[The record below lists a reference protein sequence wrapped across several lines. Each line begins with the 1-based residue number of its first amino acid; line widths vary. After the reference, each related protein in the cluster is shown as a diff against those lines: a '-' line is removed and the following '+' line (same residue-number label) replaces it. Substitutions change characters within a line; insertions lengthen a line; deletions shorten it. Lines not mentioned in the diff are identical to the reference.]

1 MSDVGIPF
9 GFALQ
14 FKIYEKRLVMLGLR
28 ITSVITQYRL
38 VESTDTQLYNMQTV
52 ESSPGESLGH
62 DTVYIVTTEEPLP
75 GMDFQ
80 HGSMVDIVMRVIV
93 TNGVDTK
100 NYETL
105 VPNIPLI
112 STKVIDLDLPI
123 DHPLAIPSHQEN
135 ILVANVFA
143 TGNPFH
149 RVDETT
155 TLNDSLY
162 THNDTIYD
170 LVNFTRLSMFDVT
183 IEEPGYYFIDC
194 TMLLRKTSDDTVGGV
209 SHQLMLNLLQ
219 SEDEGSTWD
228 VLRTKIFSTL
238 EEELNRGMTL
248 GTTNSMYF
256 VLEKTSDST
265 VAMILRPEIM
275 LESTGNANW
284 GWATFGYIMN
294 DYSHLRALQLK
305 PESKVLNLY
314 ANVDIVS
321 TDTYQV
327 LPWDESESL
336 SSSDAYT
343 VLNDA
348 VTIFEQGCYLVI
360 MNLGILRRSPAE
372 IDSPYLVDFAIHKNG
387 APISKSERGLS
398 INKHI
403 GTTVSSIFVD
413 CFEPNDVIDARVR
426 ASAEVDVDFKD
437 SMSDLIVLKLDEEF
451 SNISQMTVTN
461 RMVLDAANTVNSP
474 MFLEWTQDAHVS
486 SEFYELLSSTKA
498 VKCKAHGLHHI
509 MLSLGPDLA
518 SDRNS
523 MSVVYVIY
531 KNGIEENRFAAS
543 SRASYQPSSLVAS
556 LTLRYGD
563 IISVGMYYI
572 HNTMYNSAMPCNVKA
587 DCTMVLMCDNT
598 HLGPNIV
605 ISMGSVVAT
614 EGSLTKSDITVN
626 TYTTKDSE
634 KVFDEMWIFGM
645 LSGEST
651 MTNIELEQLVDS
663 IGATTASCEYV
674 SAGPLPYK
682 NPNVVLTEAF
692 DDFTLASSATVTT
705 TNEYDSYVLCRQTYD
720 KETTTVEESP
730 TFSFTPTVYEDP
742 AGGFTATETQLTLV
756 KMGTIARYFP
766 TGALR
771 LANNDVYH
779 YEQHINNVHQ
789 SLGVGFG
796 VSMDDTNLNNFM
808 TYTWYQGSSN
818 DWMLHNHNSSAW
830 EVLTTA
836 GSYSSANGSLTYVK
850 LTVVSRIMDVGTTY
864 NGSMKKDILV
874 EMYTSSSARSAG
886 TSPKVWQYASKLA
899 SSTYVEACIE
909 QLQEDTIRICF
920 TNNDTAYDGDTQMR
934 FENLEWISGP
944 SVTKTTLVEQNVFH
958 VQITTPSETTDRSW
972 QRGITDIS
980 DPDPGPAPPP
990 AVVEFYGNKSWGN
1003 LTVNTE
1009 MLSMNSFSGIEANVA
1024 SAYIADSVMI
1034 DLVNAADFAVGDLI
1048 LLIQVQGKNNYGQ
1061 WELNRIIDIT
1071 GSTATLNK
1079 PLKYTYTY
1087 NNETEALR
1095 YQVVKVPQYDQLTI
1109 DADGVVSSAAYD
1121 GVNGGGVL
1129 AIAAETLT
1137 INGGMLT
1144 MSGKGYRGAY
1154 NNRPPAPDR
1163 SIPGSWK
1170 QEGTA
1175 GHNGSVG
1182 EGYAGKYVENWLQF
1196 AHNSSAL
1203 HDMYST
1209 SSNYGGGAGGGGG
1222 TLGSG
1227 WRGITGGRG
1236 GNHDHASS
1244 DINIKLTMGGG
1255 GGGGG
1260 AHDEAGLV
1268 DAGEG
1273 GGIILLI
1280 ANHIEFLGGI
1290 IETKG
1295 SNGVNSAQGLT
1306 GGHAGGAGGS
1316 VHIFANGTTDTSTT
1330 LNLSGGV
1337 GSTANTSGNHQ
1348 NVGDVNGKQG
1358 SSGVINTLTR
1368 MNEPPILS
1376 GGNYKYTTNTWKD
1389 GMLYKKYNILTR
1401 NDQLMLASEV
1411 SSDLVVSYSG
1421 GMFDD
1426 WDKLPGIFMDHD
1438 ARYLTAGEFPAAADT
1453 EIVIDLSWGTGDAWD
1468 VDQGYF
1474 VAEFGINRGNT
1485 ARYKPN
1491 LTISDESG
1499 NNAISFTLPQPT
1511 GEYEIFKVNKVYKK
1525 MKIAINGTNYNNYHY
1540 VYKIGVYGKTEPVT
1554 AFDMTKASA
1563 YTGGIASEWPVTYV
1577 NGVQR
1582 LAPLLNTFA
1591 QFRRYT
1597 FEDKLVTS
1605 VGAVYTYFQ
1614 MVRGEFHEYGVS
1626 FGFDSIYNDTA
1637 TNVVAGVGQ
1646 APFLRIKMNEGDAKA
1661 ESWWHNAAFTHGGS
1675 TEADG
1680 GAGTHWEGDVKFT
1693 GTYNDTWTLHTNSTR
1708 VPNWN
1713 EDVRYFRIEAVDRE
1727 ITEVSSVYVGTIKR
1741 DMRFSMYNSATSR
1754 DSGVGYRGWKYL
1766 SQMTNISNIDAV
1778 LDEIATGAISFS
1790 AWQIQYNNWDEPTYY
1805 ENVIRAYHLESN
1817 IGYL

>member
-1 MSDVGIPF
+1 MPDVGIPF

-14 FKIYEKRLVMLGLR
+14 FKIYEQRLVMLGLR

-52 ESSPGESLGH
+52 ESSPGESLEH
-62 DTVYIVTTEEPLP
+62 NTVYTVMTEPPLP
-75 GMDFQ
+75 GMDFE
-80 HGSMVDIVMRVIV
+80 HGSMVDIVMRIIV

-135 ILVANVFA
+135 VLVANVFA

-149 RVDETT
+149 RVEETT
-155 TLNDSLY
+155 TLNDTLY
-162 THNDTIYD
+162 TQDDTIYD

-183 IEEPGYYFIDC
+183 VTDPGYYLIDC
-194 TMLLRKTSDDTVGGV
+194 TMLLRKTSEDTVGGV

-219 SEDEGSTWD
+219 SEDEGSTWN

-238 EEELNRGMTL
+238 EEELNQGMTL

-265 VAMILRPEIM
+265 VAMILRPEIR

-305 PESKVLNLY
+305 PGSKVLNLY
-314 ANVDIVS
+314 ANLDIVS
-321 TDTYQV
+321 TDSYQV

-336 SSSDAYT
+336 SSSGVYN
-343 VLNDA
+343 VSNDA
-348 VTIFEQGCYLVI
+348 VTISEQGCYLVI
-360 MNLGILRRSPAE
+360 MNLGILRRTVTE
-372 IDSPYLVDFAIHKNG
+372 VDTHYLVDFAIHKNG
-387 APISKSERGLS
+387 DPISKSERGLS

-413 CFEPNDVIDARVR
+413 CFEADDVIDARVR
-426 ASAEVDVDFKD
+426 ASAEVDVDFRD

-461 RMVLDAANTVNSP
+461 HMVLDAANTVNSP
-474 MFLEWTQDAHVS
+474 MFLEWTQDADVS
-486 SEFYELLSSTKA
+486 SEFYELLSSSKA
-498 VKCKAHGLHHI
+498 VKCNAHGLHYV
-509 MLSLGPDLA
+509 MLSLGPELA

-523 MSVVYVIY
+523 MSLVYVIY
-531 KNGIEENRFAAS
+531 KNGIEEKRFAAS
-543 SRASYQPSSLVAS
+543 SRASYQPSSLVAA

-587 DCTMVLMCDNT
+587 DWTMILMCDE
-598 HLGPNIV
+598 
-605 ISMGSVVAT
+605 SRMGSNIKITIDSILAT
-614 EGSLTKSDITVN
+614 EGVLTKSDIAVN
-626 TYTTKDSE
+626 TYATKTSE
-634 KVFDEMWIFGM
+634 QSFEEMWIFGM
-645 LSGEST
+645 LNNGTT
-651 MTNIELEQLVDS
+651 MTNTELEQLADS

-674 SAGPLPYK
+674 TSGPLPYTTSE
-682 NPNVVLTEAF
+682 VVLTEAF
-692 DDFTLASSATVTT
+692 DDSTLATTATVTT
-705 TNEYDSYVLCRQTYD
+705 ANQYDSYLLCRQTYD
-720 KETTTVEESP
+720 KDTTP
-730 TFSFTPTVYEDP
+730 
-742 AGGFTATETQLTLV
+742 
-756 KMGTIARYFP
+756 
-766 TGALR
+766 
-771 LANNDVYH
+771 
-779 YEQHINNVHQ
+779 
-789 SLGVGFG
+789 
-796 VSMDDTNLNNFM
+796 
-808 TYTWYQGSSN
+808 
-818 DWMLHNHNSSAW
+818 
-830 EVLTTA
+830 
-836 GSYSSANGSLTYVK
+836 
-850 LTVVSRIMDVGTTY
+850 
-864 NGSMKKDILV
+864 
-874 EMYTSSSARSAG
+874 
-886 TSPKVWQYASKLA
+886 
-899 SSTYVEACIE
+899 
-909 QLQEDTIRICF
+909 
-920 TNNDTAYDGDTQMR
+920 
-934 FENLEWISGP
+934 
-944 SVTKTTLVEQNVFH
+944 VEQNVFH
-958 VQITTPSETTDRSW
+958 VQITTPSETIDRSW
-972 QRGITDIS
+972 QQGVTDIS
-980 DPDPGPAPPP
+980 DPDPDPGPGPAPPP
-990 AVVEFYGNKSWGN
+990 AVVDFYGNKSLGD
-1003 LTVNTE
+1003 LTVSTD
-1009 MLSMNSFSGIEANVA
+1009 MSTMNKFSGVDPNVT
-1024 SAYIADSVMI
+1024 SAYIANSVMI
-1034 DLVNAADFAVGDLI
+1034 DLVNVADFAVGDLI
-1048 LLIQVQGKNNYGQ
+1048 LLIQVQGINNYGQ
-1061 WELNRIIDIT
+1061 WELNRIINIA
-1071 GSTATLNK
+1071 GSTATLDK

-1087 NNETEALR
+1087 EDESTALR
-1095 YQVVKVPQYDQLTI
+1095 YQVVNVPQYDQLTI
-1109 DADGVVSSAAYD
+1109 DAGGVVSSAAYD
-1121 GVNGGGVL
+1121 GVTGGGVL
-1129 AIAAETLT
+1129 AIAAETLI
-1137 INGGMLT
+1137 INGGLLT

-1154 NNRPPAPDR
+1154 NNRPRNQNLWA
-1163 SIPGSWK
+1163 SG
-1170 QEGTA
+1170 GMA

-1196 AHNSSAL
+1196 AHNDTAT
-1203 HDMYST
+1203 HFMYSR
-1209 SSNYGGGAGGGGG
+1209 SGNYGGGAGGGGG
-1222 TLGSG
+1222 ILDNGYQGVSSG
-1227 WRGITGGRG
+1227 HGGDH
-1236 GNHDHASS
+1236 NHASS
-1244 DINIKLTMGGG
+1244 DINVKLTMGGG

-1260 AHDEAGLV
+1260 THDIEGLV

-1273 GGIILLI
+1273 GGIILLV
-1280 ANHIEFLGGI
+1280 ANNIQLLGGS
-1290 IETKG
+1290 IEAKG
-1295 SNGVNSAQGLT
+1295 GDAVVSTSGFW
-1306 GGHAGGAGGS
+1306 GGHGGGAGGS
-1316 VHIFANGTTDTSTT
+1316 IHLFANSTTDAVTT
-1330 LNLSGGV
+1330 VNLSGGA
-1337 GSTANTSGNHQ
+1337 GSIVPASTLGTHEH
-1348 NVGDVNGKQG
+1348 VGDVHGKPG

-1368 MNEPPILS
+1368 LTEPPILT
-1376 GGNYKYTTNTWKD
+1376 GGVYKYTTNSWKD

-1421 GMFDD
+1421 GMFYG
-1426 WDKLPGIFMDHD
+1426 WDKLPGIFMEHD
-1438 ARYLTAGEFPAAADT
+1438 ARYLTAGDFPRVADT

-1468 VDQGYF
+1468 ADQGYF

-1511 GEYEIFKVNKVYKK
+1511 GQYEIFKVNKVYKK

-1540 VYKIGVYGKTEPVT
+1540 VYKIGVYGKTEPVS
-1554 AFDMTKASA
+1554 AFDMRKASA
-1563 YTGGIASEWPVTYV
+1563 YTGGIDTEWPVTYV

-1582 LAPLLNTFA
+1582 LAPVLNTFA

-1605 VGAVYTYFQ
+1605 LGAVYTYFQ

-1626 FGFDSIYNDTA
+1626 FGFDSIYDDTA

-1646 APFLRIKMNEGDAKA
+1646 SPFLRIKMNEGDNKI
-1661 ESWWHNAAFTHGGS
+1661 ESWWHSAAFTHGGS
-1675 TEADG
+1675 TEAAG
-1680 GAGTHWEGDVKFT
+1680 GAGTHWEGD
-1693 GTYNDTWTLHTNSTR
+1693 DTLTLHTNSTR

-1727 ITEVSSVYVGTIKR
+1727 IIEASSVYVGTIKR
-1741 DMRFSMYNSATSR
+1741 DLRFSMYNSATNR
-1754 DSGVGYRGWKYL
+1754 ESGMNYRGWKYI

>member
-1 MSDVGIPF
+1 MSESGIPI

-14 FKIYEKRLVMLGLR
+14 FKLHERRLTMLGLR
-28 ITSVITQYRL
+28 ITRVMIKYRL
-38 VESTDTQLYNMQTV
+38 AESTDTQLYNMQTV
-52 ESSPGESLGH
+52 ESSPNESLEH
-62 DTVYIVTTEEPLP
+62 DTMYTIMTEAPLP
-75 GMDFQ
+75 GTDFY
-80 HGSMVDIVMRVIV
+80 HGSRVDIVMHLTLKNATDDVKYYV
-93 TNGVDTK
+93 TNMPSI
-100 NYETL
+100 E
-105 VPNIPLI
+105 LI
-112 STKVIDLDLPI
+112 TTRVIDLDLPI
-123 DHPLAIPSHQEN
+123 EHPFAIPSHFN
-135 ILVANVFA
+135 DVLVANVNA
-143 TGNPFH
+143 TGNAFH
-149 RVDETT
+149 RIDETT
-155 TLNDSLY
+155 TLNDNLY
-162 THNDTIYD
+162 THDDEIYN
-170 LVNFTRLSMFDVT
+170 LIKFTKLSMFDVT
-183 IEEPGYYFIDC
+183 INDPGYYLIDC
-194 TMLLRKTSDDTVGGV
+194 TMLMRKTSEDTTDGV

-219 SEDEGSTWD
+219 SEDEESTWN

-265 VAMILRPEIM
+265 VAMILRPEIL

-284 GWATFGYIMN
+284 GWAAFGYIMN
-294 DYSHLRALQLK
+294 EYSHLRALQLK

-327 LPWDESESL
+327 LPWNESEPL
-336 SSSDAYT
+336 SSSDAYA
-343 VLNDA
+343 VSNHA

-360 MNLGILRRSPAE
+360 MNLGIVRRSPSE
-372 IDSPYLVDFAIHKNG
+372 IDSHYLVDFAIHKNG

-426 ASAEVDVDFKD
+426 ASADVDVDFRD

-451 SNISQMTVTN
+451 SNISQMTITN
-461 RMVLDAANTVNSP
+461 HMVLDAANTATNP
-474 MFLEWTQDAHVS
+474 MWLEWTQDAHVS

-509 MLSLGPDLA
+509 MLSLGPELT

-543 SRASYQPSSLVAS
+543 SRASYQPSSLFAS

-645 LSGEST
+645 LNNGTT
-651 MTNIELEQLVDS
+651 MTNTELEQLAGS

-674 SAGPLPYK
+674 TSGPLPYK
-682 NPNVVLTEAF
+682 TSEVVLTEAF
-692 DDFTLASSATVTT
+692 DDFTLASSATVAT

-730 TFSFTPTVYEDP
+730 TFSFTPAVYEDP
-742 AGGFTATETQLTLV
+742 VGGFTATETQLTLV
-756 KMGTIARYFP
+756 KMSTVTRYFP

-796 VSMDDTNLNNFM
+796 VSMDETNLNNFM
-808 TYTWYQGSSN
+808 TYTWRQGSSN
-818 DWMLHNHNSSAW
+818 DWMLHNHNSSSW
-830 EVLTTA
+830 EVLTDGGIY
-836 GSYSSANGSLTYVK
+836 GSGNGSLNFVK
-850 LTVVSRIMDVGTTY
+850 LTVVSRIMDLDTTY
-864 NGSMKKDILV
+864 NGLMKKDIFV

-899 SSTYVEACIE
+899 SPTYVDACIQ
-909 QLQEDTIRICF
+909 QLQEDTISICF
-920 TNNDTAYDGDTQMR
+920 TNNDTASDRDTQMR
-934 FENLEWISGP
+934 FENLQWISGP
-944 SVTKTTLVEQNVFH
+944 SVTNTTFVDQNVFH
-958 VQITTPSETTDRSW
+958 VQITTPSETIDRSW
-972 QRGITDIS
+972 QQGITDIS
-980 DPDPGPAPPP
+980 DPDPPP
-990 AVVEFYGNKSWGN
+990 AVVDFYGDKSWGD
-1003 LTVNTE
+1003 LTVNSE
-1009 MLSMNSFSGIEANVA
+1009 MLTMNKFSGIVPNVA

-1048 LLIQVQGKNNYGQ
+1048 LLIQVQGINNYGQ
-1061 WELNRIIDIT
+1061 WELKRIIDIT
-1071 GSTATLNK
+1071 GSVATLNK

-1087 NNETEALR
+1087 EDESTALR

-1109 DADGVVSSAAYD
+1109 EADGVVSSAAYD

-1154 NNRPPAPDR
+1154 NNRPRNQGQWA
-1163 SIPGSWK
+1163 S
-1170 QEGTA
+1170 EGMA

-1182 EGYAGKYVENWLQF
+1182 EGYAGKYIENWLQF
-1196 AHNSSAL
+1196 AHNDTAN
-1203 HDMYST
+1203 HYMYST
-1209 SSNYGGGAGGGGG
+1209 STNYGGGAGGGGG
-1222 TLGSG
+1222 TLGNG
-1227 WRGITGGRG
+1227 WSGITGGRG
-1236 GNHDHASS
+1236 GDHNHASS
-1244 DINIKLTMGGG
+1244 DVNIKLTMGGG

-1260 AHDEAGLV
+1260 THDIDGLV

-1280 ANHIEFLGGI
+1280 ANHIGFLGGS
-1290 IETKG
+1290 IEAKG
-1295 SNGVNSAQGLT
+1295 TDGVYSTSGFT

-1316 VHIFANGTTDTSTT
+1316 VHVFANGSTGTSTT

-1337 GSTANTSGNHQ
+1337 GSTVTSSGGHQ
-1348 NVGDVNGKQG
+1348 NVGDVNGKPG

-1376 GGNYKYTTNTWKD
+1376 GGNYKYTTNTWED

-1401 NDQLMLASEV
+1401 NDQLLLESDVENNLMV
-1411 SSDLVVSYSG
+1411 SFSG
-1421 GMFDD
+1421 KRTTVFSINT
-1426 WDKLPGIFMDHD
+1426 LFMNHITPYVYFGAFYDQ
-1438 ARYLTAGEFPAAADT
+1438 EEMDT
-1453 EIVIDLSWGTGDAWD
+1453 QFVIDLSWGISVGADK
-1468 VDQGYF
+1468 GYF
-1474 VAEFGINRGNT
+1474 VSELKLWRRTVYYLI
-1485 ARYKPN
+1485 PQI
-1491 LTISDESG
+1491 TISDETD
-1499 NNAISFTLPQPT
+1499 NNSISFDVFDPVSTSMVAT
-1511 GEYEIFKVNKVYKK
+1511 YTINKVYKM
-1525 MKIAINGTNYNNYHY
+1525 MKISFGGFATADVKTRYHTLTS
-1540 VYKIGVYGKTEPVT
+1540 IGVYGKTEPVT
-1554 AFDMTKASA
+1554 AFDMKSSDDNAGFWQLGYSLADAMETLVNNFSTIFIDYSRYYI
-1563 YTGGIASEWPVTYV
+1563 YTLDNHLSTSLGAIYTYHYRSEWD
-1577 NGVQR
+1577 NEIRHGI
-1582 LAPLLNTFA
+1582 
-1591 QFRRYT
+1591 
-1597 FEDKLVTS
+1597 
-1605 VGAVYTYFQ
+1605 
-1614 MVRGEFHEYGVS
+1614 S
-1626 FGFDSIYNDTA
+1626 FGFHDSYNMGASDIVDALDKAPYTISWEFDDT
-1637 TNVVAGVGQ
+1637 V
-1646 APFLRIKMNEGDAKA
+1646 
-1661 ESWWHNAAFTHGGS
+1661 THGG
-1675 TEADG
+1675 
-1680 GAGTHWEGDVKFT
+1680 GDQPPWMIYNKYYNQTFT
-1693 GTYNDTWTLHTNSTR
+1693 GTLGNNHDILYI
-1708 VPNWN
+1708 
-1713 EDVRYFRIEAVDRE
+1713 RIEAIDRE
-1727 ITEVSSVYVGTIKR
+1727 VVEQTSMYVGTLKR
-1741 DMRFSMYNSATSR
+1741 DLRFSVYSSESDR
-1754 DSGVGYRGWKYL
+1754 DSGKGSNHWKYI
-1766 SQMTNISNIDAV
+1766 SQMTHIDNIDAV
-1778 LDEIATGAISFS
+1778 LDEIATGSISFS
-1790 AWQIQYNNWDEPTYY
+1790 VWEYRYGDGYRYPSYRNEIVYFDMK
-1805 ENVIRAYHLESN
+1805 RAYHLESTPW
-1817 IGYL
+1817 YL

>member
-62 DTVYIVTTEEPLP
+62 DTVYTVTTEEPLP
-75 GMDFQ
+75 GIDFQ
-80 HGSMVDIVMRVIV
+80 HGSRVDIVMRVIV
-93 TNGVDTK
+93 TNDVDTK

-135 ILVANVFA
+135 VLVANVFA

-162 THNDTIYD
+162 THDDTIYD
-170 LVNFTRLSMFDVT
+170 LVNFTRLSMFDV
-183 IEEPGYYFIDC
+183 IIKEPGYYLIDC

-219 SEDEGSTWD
+219 SEDEGSTWN

-265 VAMILRPEIM
+265 VAMILRPEIR

-305 PESKVLNLY
+305 SGSKVLNLY
-314 ANVDIVS
+314 ANLDIIS
-321 TDTYQV
+321 TNSYQV
-327 LPWDESESL
+327 LPWEESESL

-360 MNLGILRRSPAE
+360 MNLGILRRTVT
-372 IDSPYLVDFAIHKNG
+372 DVNTHYLVDFAIHKNG

-398 INKHI
+398 INNHI

-531 KNGIEENRFAAS
+531 QNGVEAERFSAS

-563 IISVGMYYI
+563 IISVGVYYI
-572 HNTMYNSAMPCNVKA
+572 HNTMYNSTMPCNVKA

-605 ISMGSVVAT
+605 ISRGSVAAT
-614 EGSLTKSDITVN
+614 DGSLTKSDVTVK
-626 TYTTKDSE
+626 TYTAKDSE
-634 KVFDEMWIFGM
+634 KVFDTMWMFGM
-645 LSGEST
+645 LNSGTT
-651 MTNIELEQLVDS
+651 MTNTELEQLADS

-674 SAGPLPYK
+674 SGGPLPYHK
-682 NPNVVLTEAF
+682 DSVVLTEAF
-692 DDFTLASSATVTT
+692 DGPTLATSAVVSAA
-705 TNEYDSYVLCRQTYD
+705 NEYDSYILCRQTYD
-720 KETTTVEESP
+720 TESTTVEDSP
-730 TFSFTPTVYEDP
+730 TFSFTPAVYEHP

-756 KMGTIARYFP
+756 KMSMVARYFP
-766 TGALR
+766 TGVLR
-771 LANNDVYH
+771 LVENDVYH
-779 YEQHINNVHQ
+779 YEQYINNVHQ

-796 VSMDDTNLNNFM
+796 VSMDDTDLNNFM
-808 TYTWYQGSSN
+808 AYVWRQGSSN
-818 DWMLHNHNSSAW
+818 DWLFTNNSSSW
-830 EVLTTA
+830 EVLTTGGIY
-836 GSYSSANGSLTYVK
+836 GSGNGSLNFVK
-850 LTVVSRIMDVGTTY
+850 LTVVNRIMDVGTMH
-864 NGSMKKDILV
+864 NGLMKKDILV
-874 EMYTSSSARSAG
+874 EIYTSSNARSAG

-899 SSTYVEACIE
+899 SATYVDACIE
-909 QLQEDTIRICF
+909 QLQEDTISICF
-920 TNNDTAYDGDTQMR
+920 TNNDTASDRDTQMR
-934 FENLEWISGP
+934 FENLQWISGP
-944 SVTKTTLVEQNVFH
+944 TVTNTTLVEQNVFH
-958 VQITTPSETTDRSW
+958 VHITTPSETISRSW
-972 QRGITDIS
+972 QQGITDIS
-980 DPDPGPAPPP
+980 DPDPNPGPGPAPPP
-990 AVVEFYGNKSWGN
+990 AVADFYGNKSLGD
-1003 LTVNTE
+1003 LIVNSDMST
-1009 MLSMNSFSGIEANVA
+1009 MNKFSGVVPNVA
-1024 SAYIADSVMI
+1024 SAYIANSVLI
-1034 DLVNAADFAVGDLI
+1034 DLVNIADFAVGDLI
-1048 LLIQVQGKNNYGQ
+1048 LLIQVQGINNYGQ

-1071 GSTATLNK
+1071 DNIATLDK

-1087 NNETEALR
+1087 EDESTALR
-1095 YQVVKVPQYDQLTI
+1095 YQVVNVPQYDQLTI
-1109 DADGVVSSAAYD
+1109 DAGGVVSSAAYD

-1129 AIAAETLT
+1129 AIAAETLI
-1137 INGGMLT
+1137 INGGVLT

-1154 NNRPPAPDR
+1154 NNRPRNQGQWA
-1163 SIPGSWK
+1163 S
-1170 QEGTA
+1170 EGMA

-1196 AHNSSAL
+1196 AHNDTAT
-1203 HDMYST
+1203 HFMYST
-1209 SSNYGGGAGGGGG
+1209 STNYGGGAGGGGG
-1222 TLGSG
+1222 TLGNG
-1227 WRGITGGRG
+1227 WSGITGGRG
-1236 GNHDHASS
+1236 GDHNHASS
-1244 DINIKLTMGGG
+1244 DINVKLTMGGG

-1260 AHDEAGLV
+1260 THDIEGLV

-1280 ANHIEFLGGI
+1280 ANHIGFLGGS
-1290 IETKG
+1290 IEAKG
-1295 SNGVNSAQGLT
+1295 TDGVYSTSGFT

-1316 VHIFANGTTDTSTT
+1316 VHVFANGSTGTSTT
-1330 LNLSGGV
+1330 LNLVGGLGSTVTSSGG
-1337 GSTANTSGNHQ
+1337 HQ
-1348 NVGDVNGKQG
+1348 NVGDVNGKPG

-1376 GGNYKYTTNTWKD
+1376 GGTYKYTTNTWKD

-1421 GMFDD
+1421 GMFYG

-1468 VDQGYF
+1468 ADQGYF

-1511 GEYEIFKVNKVYKK
+1511 GQYEIFKVNKVYKK

-1605 VGAVYTYFQ
+1605 LGAVYTYFQ

-1626 FGFDSIYNDTA
+1626 FGFDSIYDDTA

-1646 APFLRIKMNEGDAKA
+1646 APFLRIKMNEGDAKL
-1661 ESWWHNAAFTHGGS
+1661 ESWWHSAAFTHGGS
-1675 TEADG
+1675 TEANG

-1727 ITEVSSVYVGTIKR
+1727 ITEVSSAYVGTIKR
-1741 DMRFSMYNSATSR
+1741 DMRFSMYDNATNR
-1754 DSGVGYRGWKYL
+1754 ESGMNYRGWKYI